1 MPKGWRLAI
10 QLIGFAIG
18 VSLIVWLARSAFETN
33 GWEELSNRATP
44 GTLAGLIICSLASI
58 LINGMNFWI
67 VVRPVRREGFWA
79 IQSVNAT
86 ASMLNF
92 APIRLGLV
100 SRYLYHMR
108 VDRMSFLFVT
118 GWIFAI
124 VISLMIV
131 MGSASLATVLYPS
144 IDIWWLLIA
153 SVPIILTIMF
163 LPPLMRLPA
172 IRKKTRGSERM
183 LSDRTALRGSLL
195 LRFLDLLTW
204 AGRLWFASLLLDT
217 GLSTGDVLLLSI
229 FAVVMSLN
237 PLGRI
242 GFREVAIAW
251 IAPMLAESTLTGDEL
266 DAQFAQ
272 LALIESGAEAM
283 VVIPVGLI
291 AGIWWILRVRKGSPA
306 NPHLSS
312 EPSAS

>member
-1 MPKGWRLAI
+1 
-10 QLIGFAIG
+10 
-18 VSLIVWLARSAFETN
+18 
-33 GWEELSNRATP
+33 
-44 GTLAGLIICSLASI
+44 
-58 LINGMNFWI
+58 
-67 VVRPVRREGFWA
+67 
-79 IQSVNAT
+79 
-86 ASMLNF
+86 
-92 APIRLGLV
+92 
-100 SRYLYHMR
+100 
-108 VDRMSFLFVT
+108 
-118 GWIFAI
+118 
-124 VISLMIV
+124 MIV

-183 LSDRTALRGSLL
+183 LSDRTALSGSLL

>member
-18 VSLIVWLARSAFETN
+18 VGLIAWLAQSAFQTD
-33 GWEELSNRATP
+33 GWEELRDRATP
-44 GTLAGLIICSLASI
+44 GTLAGLIACSLASI
-58 LINGMNFWI
+58 FINGMNFWI

-79 IQSVNAT
+79 IQNVNAT

-100 SRYLYHMR
+100 SRYIYHMR

-144 IDIWWLLIA
+144 IDIWWVLLA
-153 SVPIILTIMF
+153 STPIILTIIL
-163 LPPLMRLPA
+163 LPSLIRIPA
-172 IRKKTRGSERM
+172 IQKKTRGSERM
-183 LSDRTALRGSLL
+183 LSDRTALSGSLI

-204 AGRLWFASLLLDT
+204 AGRLWFASVLLDT
-217 GLSTGDVLLLSI
+217 GLSPGDVLLLSI
-229 FAVVMSLN
+229 FAVIMSLN

-242 GFREVAIAW
+242 GFREAAIAW
-251 IAPMLAESTLTGDEL
+251 IAPMLAESTLSGDQL

-291 AGIWWILRVRKGSPA
+291 AGIWWILRVRKGPVATA
-306 NPHLSS
+306 NSS
-312 EPSAS
+312 ESSSS

>member
-18 VSLIVWLARSAFETN
+18 LGLIVWLARSAFQTD
-33 GWEELSNRATP
+33 GRDGLRNRATT
-44 GTLAGLIICSLASI
+44 GTLAGLIACSLASI

-100 SRYLYHMR
+100 SRYIYHMR

-131 MGSASLATVLYPS
+131 MGSASLATVLHPS
-144 IDIWWLLIA
+144 IDMWWLLIA
-153 SVPIILTIMF
+153 SVPIGLAIIL
-163 LPPLMRLPA
+163 LPLLIRIPA
-172 IRKKTRGSERM
+172 IQKKTRGSERM
-183 LSDRTALRGSLL
+183 LSDRTALSGSLI

-204 AGRLWFASLLLDT
+204 AGRLWFASVLLDT
-217 GLSTGDVLLLSI
+217 GLSAGDVLLLSI
-229 FAVVMSLN
+229 FAVIMSLN

-242 GFREVAIAW
+242 GFREAAIAW
-251 IAPMLAESTLTGDEL
+251 IAPMLAESTLSSDEL

-283 VVIPVGLI
+283 VVIPVGLM
-291 AGIWWILRVRKGSPA
+291 AAIWWVLRVRRGATSEPPA
-306 NPHLSS
+306 NTPSESS
-312 EPSAS
+312 